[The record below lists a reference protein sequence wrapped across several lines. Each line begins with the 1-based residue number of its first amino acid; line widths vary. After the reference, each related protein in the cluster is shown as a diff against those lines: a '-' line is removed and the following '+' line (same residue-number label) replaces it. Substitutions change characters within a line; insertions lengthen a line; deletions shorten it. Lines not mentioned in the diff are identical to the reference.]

1 MKCVLLR
8 RSYFLKESFFML
20 GGIVAG
26 LVSAFLQ
33 SSAYVFS
40 RRFIVKHKSPFKLM
54 IYGTL
59 HLAIFSVIML
69 LVLTPFVHFT
79 FTPAAGAWMVVFAVC
94 GCLGNFSFFRAL
106 RDIEA
111 SRLSSLMGLKLAVL
125 TPLNLF
131 FVSDLPGIW
140 QIISIL
146 LSMLAA
152 VGMNFTGG
160 PLKIK
165 GVLFLLATVFCYS
178 WTDIGAA
185 QISLLVDSGNRALD
199 GLCGTSM
206 AFACCGLFPLLVFTR
221 TKFEKE
227 CFFAAIPYGSMW
239 FFAMI
244 LLFVSFCFV
253 GVMYGVIIQA
263 TRGVISVIMGWML
276 LKLSW
281 DKSEPVVGVSAWVRR
296 GIMALLMLAAI
307 ILYNW
312 K

>member
-1 MKCVLLR
+1 
-8 RSYFLKESFFML
+8 ML
-20 GGIVAG
+20 TGIWIG
-26 LVSAFLQ
+26 LVSAVMQ
-33 SSAYVFS
+33 STSYVLS
-40 RRFIVKHKSPFKLM
+40 RKFVLRYNSPWKLL
-54 IYGTL
+54 IY
-59 HLAIFSVIML
+59 SY
-69 LVLTPFVHFT
+69 LVEGILGALIWAAATPFVEIHYSWKLFLWL
-79 FTPAAGAWMVVFAVC
+79 FIFVVMA
-94 GCLGNFSFFRAL
+94 CLGGFSFFGAL
-106 RDIEA
+106 KEIEA
-111 SRLSSLMGLKLAVL
+111 SRLSSLQGIKLIIL
-125 TPLNLF
+125 TLLNLF
-131 FVSDLPGIW
+131 FVDKLPNIW
-140 QIISIL
+140 QYLAIL
-146 LSMLAA
+146 LATIAA